1 MPASTL
7 WSYTKTF
14 LRVALLHW
22 SLSQHPNVLSKKKAR
37 FGLSSCRISFLLTTA
52 LKMWVVSYLI
62 ERASGL
68 AQRTIE
74 RTKIT
79 MDLAQKT
86 IGSTTLY
93 SQWNIVFNKRYDPT
107 QKCGPAWFLFDCL
120 FFLLY
125 SLGVSWMVELG
136 SYSHFACTLMQFECN
151 PL

>member
-1 MPASTL
+1 ML
-7 WSYTKTF
+7 
-14 LRVALLHW
+14 LRVINIDACEH
-22 SLSQHPNVLSKKKAR
+22 SVVIYQNVSQSGSPSFVTLSIPECAKQKR
-37 FGLSSCRISFLLTTA
+37 FGLSNCRISFVLTTA

-93 SQWNIVFNKRYDPT
+93 SQ
-107 QKCGPAWFLFDCL
+107 
-120 FFLLY
+120 
-125 SLGVSWMVELG
+125 
-136 SYSHFACTLMQFECN
+136 
-151 PL
+151 